1 MYMIISCDHSDLLT
15 YNVSFYVALYVVS
28 EPNSLAIQSRVRAFV
43 IFLEAVLKLFTDY
56 FH

>member
-1 MYMIISCDHSDLLT
+1 MIISCDHSDLLT

-28 EPNSLAIQSRVRAFV
+28 EPNSLAIQSRVQAFV

>member
-1 MYMIISCDHSDLLT
+1 MYMIISRDHSDLLT
-15 YNVSFYVALYVVS
+15 YNVSFYVALCVVS
-28 EPNSLAIQSRVRAFV
+28 EPNSRAIQSRVQVFA